1 MGAIFVF
8 THGQQQCNFQQKDC
22 ICDEKSTTCVFNLIV
37 EQIQTFASYGVENN
51 YIDNL
56 DYQPRGKTGGVYY
69 FDSNGNL
76 NKANL
81 EEPNNGRCANISNE
95 DFSNNNCSTPI
106 TVDGMTFRSV
116 LTLNGLIPGPN
127 LIVYEG
133 QTIVA
138 YVTNMLSSDTISIHW
153 HGMHQR
159 NTPWMDGVGGL
170 SHCPITPGTTFTY
183 IFKASPSG
191 TFWYHSHSGT
201 QRTDGLFGALIVKEK
216 MPPDFT
222 NYSFQLSNK
231 EYTLSLLDWQQQPSE
246 DLFTQLEG
254 SLGFF
259 PGLPIGQI
267 PQNGGPWRTYSADG
281 AEVGPTPYWSGLIN
295 GRGRHASVSYNQS
308 RLTTFNVDPRNSS
321 VNVNYRFRMIGA
333 QSLFAY
339 RVSISDHKLTI
350 ITMDGYL
357 VKPVDVDYIIIHSGE
372 RYDFALKPKNA
383 TEVGIKWNYLIR
395 AETLE
400 VDLTKSVPYPSL
412 GHIAE
417 AILHYGNSSDQP
429 SSTMY
434 FNIAQSYNLD
444 CLKTRSCVAINC
456 PFINYNQNYNITQCI
471 KLTDLQLLLPTP
483 DDELPGKPTQT
494 IFFNFGFQG
503 DGSSSAVNGRNFIL
517 PSMPPQTQGVSQTEI
532 CQVGSSVSCSTPG
545 TKCRCTHLVDIP
557 ESNKYV
563 EFVFSAVGVGSV
575 GNRSGFGH
583 PVHLHGHS
591 FQVVDIGY
599 GTYDTTTGIVNGT
612 NSDISCLSDDRCSYP
627 GWTNGVDPF
636 KNVSITEY
644 TIRKD
649 TIIVPAGGYA
659 RVWIVADNPGYWFLH
674 CHIEPHQMEG
684 MSVIINE
691 LPSIQNCPPSELT
704 LKCNDFN
711 WNVNSFNV
719 KVQSPQ
725 PCSSSSWNAVMTGLV
740 AGLIASSIIN
750 IVLVVVIILC
760 CACKMRSYEVQ
771 NNTDMPMNDQ
781 SKQPTPKR
789 PSKTDKKAVTN
800 STTQLKSD
808 YENYPAVN

>member
-8 THGQQQCNFQQKDC
+8 THGQQQCNFLQKDC

-76 NKANL
+76 SKANL
-81 EEPNNGRCANISNE
+81 KEPNNGRCANISNE

-106 TVDGMTFRSV
+106 TVDGMTYRSV

-153 HGMHQR
+153 HGMNQR

-231 EYTLSLLDWQQQPSE
+231 EYTLSLLDWQQQASE

-259 PGLPIGQI
+259 PGLPIGRI

-281 AEVGPTPYWSGLIN
+281 AEVGPITYWSGLIN

-308 RLTTFNVDPRNSS
+308 RLTIFNVNPGISS
-321 VNVNYRFRMIGA
+321 VNVSYRFRMIGA

-339 RVSISDHKLTI
+339 RISISDHKLTI
-350 ITMDGYL
+350 IATDGYL

-372 RYDFALKPKNA
+372 RYDFALKPKYA
-383 TEVGIKWNYLIR
+383 TEVVIKKNYLIR

-400 VDLTKSVPYPSL
+400 VDLTKAVPYPSL

-471 KLTDLQLLLPTP
+471 KITDLQLLLPTP
-483 DDELPGKPTQT
+483 DDELPGKPTGKT

-503 DGSSSAVNGRNFIL
+503 DGSSSAINGRNFIL

-575 GNRSGFGH
+575 GNGSGFGH

-599 GTYDTTTGIVNGT
+599 GKYDTTTGIVNNA

-627 GWTNGVDPF
+627 GWTNSLDPF
-636 KNVSITEY
+636 KNISITEY

-659 RVWIVADNPGYWFLH
+659 RVWIIADNPGYWFLH
-674 CHIEPHQMEG
+674 CHIESHQMEG

-691 LPSIQNCPPSELT
+691 LPSKQNCPPSELA
-704 LKCNDFN
+704 LKCGDFK

-719 KVQSPQ
+719 KVKSPR
-725 PCSSSSWNAVMTGLV
+725 PCSYASSGWNDDVKGLV
-740 AGLIASSIIN
+740 AGLIVSILFN
-750 IVLVVVIILC
+750 IAFILIWVRKKC
-760 CACKMRSYEVQ
+760 HYQVQ
-771 NNTDMPMNDQ
+771 NNTDMPMKNQ
-781 SKQPTPKR
+781 SNQPTSER
-789 PSKTDKKAVTN
+789 PSVTDM
-800 STTQLKSD
+800 
-808 YENYPAVN
+808 PAATEETPLLPEEDAA